1 MNILGVSGRDRD
13 AAAAVSVGGRLV
25 SAVAEESL
33 ARVPGIGYAR
43 TGGFP
48 YAAADAA
55 LKAAALE
62 PEDLQQIVVVDDGPT
77 RPASG
82 VNGRFRGIP
91 VREMASSRADAVHA
105 AATAPQAELILVG
118 GPDSAALATY
128 HRGPDGLGPRGDIP
142 GGDGLLRCARRL
154 AAAVQIERAA
164 DGGHADD
171 PFALLDRLSVG
182 GEPVHQEAL
191 AAAMRV
197 SDRGGVEGD
206 ADRLMETV
214 AQVAGVYA
222 PALADAGSMNARL
235 IDLRRD
241 LAASF
246 IFQLARIVAHE
257 AASAAN
263 ANGASTVAAG
273 GALFS
278 NARFNTE
285 LRRLTPAG
293 LAIAFVPEAVG
304 RASGAAASE
313 SSRLPAGL
321 AVGPAFD
328 EEDIKR
334 TLDNCRLDYVYE
346 PDWSRLMKRASRMLT
361 QGKVVA
367 WSQGPMAF
375 GPRSLGTRS
384 ILADPSLRYARQ
396 NVNEY
401 LRRVALD
408 EPVPVA
414 LAPSMERAC
423 LMRPAASASGVVDEE
438 VQPDWRASLAGAINW
453 RQQVR
458 VHGVASDVEPRLRDL
473 LELHYASTGVPGLIQ
488 LNLAGTGEPVACTPR
503 DALRTTF
510 SSAVDALV
518 IGRFLLMKDH
528 WLLRT
533 QD

>member
-1 MNILGVSGRDRD
+1 MKVLGVSGRDRD
-13 AAAAVSVGGRLV
+13 AAAAVSIDGRLV

-77 RPASG
+77 RPASA

-105 AATAPQAELILVG
+105 ASTAPHAGLIVVG
-118 GPDSAALATY
+118 AADSGVFATY
-128 HRGPDGLGPRGDIP
+128 HRGPEGLGPRSDVAGADA
-142 GGDGLLRCARRL
+142 LMRCARRL
-154 AAAVQIERAA
+154 AAAMHIERAVEA
-164 DGGHADD
+164 GHAED
-171 PFALLDRLSVG
+171 PFAALDRLSVG

-191 AAAMRV
+191 AAAMRI
-197 SDRGGVEGD
+197 SDRGGVEAD

-214 AQVAGVYA
+214 THVAGIYA
-222 PALADAGSMNARL
+222 AALADAGSMNARL
-235 IDLRRD
+235 IELRRD

-246 IFQLARIVAHE
+246 ICQFAHVVAHE
-257 AASAAN
+257 AAAAAN
-263 ANGASTVAAG
+263 ASGASTVGAG
-273 GALFS
+273 GALFC
-278 NARFNTE
+278 NARFNTQ
-285 LRRLTPAG
+285 LRRLMPAG

-346 PDWSRLMKRASRMLT
+346 PDWTRLMKRASRMLM

-367 WSQGPMAF
+367 WFQGPLAF

-401 LRRVALD
+401 LRRVAID
-408 EPVPVA
+408 EPVPVT
-414 LAPSMERAC
+414 LAASMETAC
-423 LMRPAASASGVVDEE
+423 LVRPAGSGSGVVDEE
-438 VQPDWRASLAGAINW
+438 VNPDWRASLAGALNW

-458 VHGVASDVEPRLRDL
+458 VHGVASDAELRLRDL
-473 LELHYASTGVPGLIQ
+473 LELHYAATGVPGLIQ

-510 SSAVDALV
+510 SSAIDALV

>member
-1 MNILGVSGRDRD
+1 MKVLGVSGRDRD
-13 AAAAVSVGGRLV
+13 AAAAVSIEGRLV

-48 YAAADAA
+48 HAAADAA
-55 LKAAALE
+55 LKAAGLE
-62 PEDLQQIVVVDDGPT
+62 PEDVEQIVVVDDGPT
-77 RPASG
+77 RPTSG

-105 AATAPQAELILVG
+105 AATAPEAELIFVG
-118 GPDSAALATY
+118 GADSGALATY
-128 HRGPDGLGPRGDIP
+128 HRGPEGLGPRNDIP
-142 GGDGLLRCARRL
+142 GADGLIRCARRL
-154 AAAVQIERAA
+154 MAALQIAHGSES
-164 DGGHADD
+164 GNADD
-171 PFALLDRLSVG
+171 PFAALDRLSVG
-182 GEPVHQEAL
+182 GEPVYQEAL

-197 SDRGGVEGD
+197 SERGGLDAD
-206 ADRLMETV
+206 ADRLMEAVT
-214 AQVAGVYA
+214 QSAGAYA
-222 PALADAGSMNARL
+222 PALADTGSMNARL
-235 IDLRRD
+235 IDLRRN

-246 IFQLARIVAHE
+246 IFQLAQVVAHE
-257 AASAAN
+257 AAAA
-263 ANGASTVAAG
+263 AQPSGASTVGAG
-273 GALFS
+273 GALFC

-285 LRRLTPAG
+285 LRRLMPAG
-293 LAIAFVPEAVG
+293 LAIASVPEAVG

-321 AVGPAFD
+321 ALGPAFD

-346 PDWSRLMKRASRMLT
+346 PDWTRLMTRASRMLA

-367 WSQGPMAF
+367 WFQGPMAF

-384 ILADPSLRYARQ
+384 ILADPSPRYARQ

-401 LRRVALD
+401 LRRVVID
-408 EPVPVA
+408 EPIPLA
-414 LAPSMERAC
+414 LAPSMESAC
-423 LMRPAASASGVVDEE
+423 LSRTAASASGVVDEE
-438 VQPDWRASLAGAINW
+438 VTPDWRTSLAGALNW

-458 VHGVASDVEPRLRDL
+458 VHGVASDVEARLREL

-488 LNLAGTGEPVACTPR
+488 LNLAGPGEPVACTPR

-510 SSAVDALV
+510 SSAIDALV
-518 IGRFLLMKDH
+518 IGRFLLMKDY

>member
-13 AAAAVSVGGRLV
+13 AAAAVSIEGRLV

-48 YAAADAA
+48 HAAADAA
-55 LKAAALE
+55 LKAAGLE
-62 PEDLQQIVVVDDGPT
+62 PEDLEQIVVVDDGPT
-77 RPASG
+77 RPTSG

-91 VREMASSRADAVHA
+91 VREMAPSRADAVHA
-105 AATAPQAELILVG
+105 AATAPQAALILVAG
-118 GPDSAALATY
+118 ADSGTLATY
-128 HRGPDGLGPRGDIP
+128 QRGPEGLGPRSDIP
-142 GGDGLLRCARRL
+142 GADGLLRCARRL
-154 AAAVQIERAA
+154 AGALQIERASE
-164 DGGHADD
+164 GGPPDD
-171 PFALLDRLSVG
+171 PFAVLDRLSVG

-191 AAAMRV
+191 TAAVRTT
-197 SDRGGVEGD
+197 DRGGVEAD
-206 ADRLMETV
+206 ADRLMEAVTR
-214 AQVAGVYA
+214 VAGAYA

-235 IDLRRD
+235 IELRRD

-246 IFQLARIVAHE
+246 IVQLADVVAQE

-263 ANGASTVAAG
+263 TTGASTVVAG
-273 GALFS
+273 GALFG
-278 NARFNTE
+278 NARFNTQ
-285 LRRLTPAG
+285 LRRLMPAG

-313 SSRLPAGL
+313 LSRLPPGL
-321 AVGPAFD
+321 ALGPAFD
-328 EEDIKR
+328 EEEIKR

-346 PDWSRLMKRASRMLT
+346 PDWTRLMKRASKMLT

-367 WSQGPMAF
+367 WFQGSMAF

-384 ILADPSLRYARQ
+384 ILADPSPRYARQ

-401 LRRVALD
+401 LRRVVID
-408 EPVPVA
+408 EPTPVA
-414 LAPSMERAC
+414 LAPSMESAC
-423 LMRPAASASGVVDEE
+423 LVRPSTSAGGVVDEE
-438 VQPDWRASLAGAINW
+438 VKPDWRTSLAGALNW

-458 VHGVASDVEPRLRDL
+458 VHGVASDVEARLRDL
-473 LELHYASTGVPGLIQ
+473 LELHYASSGVPGLIQ
-488 LNLAGTGEPVACTPR
+488 LNLAGPGEPVACTPR

-510 SSAVDALV
+510 SSAIDALV
-518 IGRFLLMKDH
+518 IGRFLLMKDY

>member
-1 MNILGVSGRDRD
+1 MNILGISGRDRD
-13 AAAAVSVGGRLV
+13 AAAAVSIDGRLV
-25 SAVAEESL
+25 AAVAEESL

-48 YAAADAA
+48 YAAAEAA
-55 LKAAALE
+55 LSAASLE
-62 PEDLQQIVVVDDGPT
+62 PEDLGQIVVVDDGPT
-77 RPASG
+77 RPAPG

-105 AATAPQAELILVG
+105 AATAPEAGLILVG
-118 GPDSAALATY
+118 APDSGVLATY
-128 HRGPDGLGPRGDIP
+128 HRGPEGLGPRGDIA
-142 GGDGLLRCARRL
+142 GADGLMRCARRL
-154 AAAVQIERAA
+154 SAALQLERAA
-164 DGGHADD
+164 DGSHPED
-171 PFALLDRLSVG
+171 PFAALDRLSVG
-182 GEPVHQEAL
+182 GEPVHGDAL
-191 AAAMRV
+191 AAAIGI
-197 SDRGGVEGD
+197 SDRGGVEAD
-206 ADRLMETV
+206 ADRLMEAVTH
-214 AQVAGVYA
+214 VAGVHA
-222 PALADAGSMNARL
+222 PALADASSMNARL
-235 IDLRRD
+235 IELRRN

-246 IFQLARIVAHE
+246 IFRFAQVVAHE
-257 AASAAN
+257 ANVTATTS
-263 ANGASTVAAG
+263 GASTVAAG
-273 GALFS
+273 GSLFGH
-278 NARFNTE
+278 ARFNTE
-285 LRRLTPAG
+285 LRRLMPAG

-346 PDWSRLMKRASRMLT
+346 PDWTRLMKRASRMLA

-401 LRRVALD
+401 LRGVALD

-414 LAPSMERAC
+414 LAASMESTC
-423 LMRPAASASGVVDEE
+423 LLRPPVAARGVVDEE
-438 VQPDWRASLAGAINW
+438 VSADWRASLASALNW

-458 VHGVASDVEPRLRDL
+458 VHGVMSNVEPRLRDL

-488 LNLAGTGEPVACTPR
+488 LNLAGPGEPVACSPR

-510 SSAVDALV
+510 SSAIDALV

>member
-1 MNILGVSGRDRD
+1 MKILGVSGRDHD
-13 AAAAVSVGGRLV
+13 AAAAVSIDGRLV

-33 ARVPGIGYAR
+33 ARVPRIGYAR

-55 LKAAALE
+55 LTAAALE

-77 RPASG
+77 RPASA

-105 AATAPQAELILVG
+105 ASTAPHAELIIVG
-118 GPDSAALATY
+118 AADSGVLATFQ
-128 HRGPDGLGPRGDIP
+128 RGSEGLGPRGDIAGAEP
-142 GGDGLLRCARRL
+142 LMRCARRL
-154 AAAVQIERAA
+154 AAAMQIGKGVE
-164 DGGHADD
+164 GGHADD
-171 PFALLDRLSVG
+171 PFAALDRMSVG
-182 GEPVHQEAL
+182 GEPVHQDAI
-191 AAAMRV
+191 ATAMRI
-197 SDRGGVEGD
+197 SDRGDVEAD
-206 ADRLMETV
+206 ADRLMEV
-214 AQVAGVYA
+214 VNRVAGVHA
-222 PALADAGSMNARL
+222 PALSDASSMNARL
-235 IDLRRD
+235 IELRRD

-246 IFQLARIVAHE
+246 VYQLAQVVAHE
-257 AASAAN
+257 AASAAHRT
-263 ANGASTVAAG
+263 GASTVAAG
-273 GALFS
+273 GALFC
-278 NARFNTE
+278 NARFNTQ
-285 LRRLTPAG
+285 LRRLLPAG

-321 AVGPAFD
+321 AVGPVFG

-346 PDWSRLMKRASRMLT
+346 PDWSRLLKRASRMLT
-361 QGKVVA
+361 QGKVLG
-367 WSQGPMAF
+367 WFQGPMAF

-384 ILADPSLRYARQ
+384 ILADPSVRYARQ

-401 LRRVALD
+401 LRRVAID

-414 LAPSMERAC
+414 LAASMESAC
-423 LMRPAASASGVVDEE
+423 LQRPAVHASGVVDEE
-438 VQPDWRASLAGAINW
+438 VHPDWRTSLAGALNW
-453 RQQVR
+453 RQQLR
-458 VHGVASDVEPRLRDL
+458 VHGVAADVEPRLQDL
-473 LELHYASTGVPGLIQ
+473 LELHYATTGVPGLIQ
-488 LNLAGTGEPVACTPR
+488 LNLASAGEPVACTPR

-510 SSAVDALV
+510 SSAIDALI
-518 IGRFLLMKDH
+518 IGRFLLMKDY